1 MKIRKPGMLRL
12 LAHPP
17 QLKVFMIDQLTD
29 RVGAID
35 AGDAYTSKK
44 TQNGFLV
51 INTGVDLVIKDRN
64 AVVTDK

>member
-1 MKIRKPGMLRL
+1 
-12 LAHPP
+12 
-17 QLKVFMIDQLTD
+17 MIDQLTD